1 MKKINK
7 ILAFALLLSAFGSC
21 SKNEGEPATPA
32 VLMETIEMSFEEDAL
47 DKLYVDATNATVLP
61 MLIGESIQLGVTTT
75 PAQSELSIP
84 GVVWTTSDSSVIT
97 VNSDGIATAVGAGS
111 AIVTVEPVA
120 PYLNTNASFRVRVAA
135 ELVPATKIEI
145 AEHTTMKDP
154 DDVYPAFYV
163 SESTQL
169 TATIAPADATYQT
182 VLWSSSDEEIATVDR
197 RSGVVTGVSRG
208 YVDIIATSLDPE
220 NPVSSS
226 IRLYVDQIVD
236 PIGIKFGDIESVHS
250 FDDVSYTIPF
260 STYPEISTLS
270 MIHWSSSDESV
281 ATVKGGVVTFVKY
294 GSVTIK
300 AECPASDEDAP
311 EGYASSVQVQLNIP
325 AGYYNDEF
333 RGTTFWHLNP
343 SHISNGGKE
352 ELMYNDLL
360 DEYYWFYI
368 PGRDGAA
375 KYRGDIQHVN
385 RPLYLNRAYPI
396 ITFRVDDVKENANG
410 ATQFTLRHITVD
422 TSGKG
427 TDNVDYKGGLNN
439 TNEKWESKYIC
450 SDGSSIL
457 IYNLETQAFQTGGI
471 LPEGVTAEFATFQM
485 KYADIQISSTDGVGN
500 TEPKDAAYRY
510 FWFKTFK
517 SLDEMN
523 AYIKEWSNETGIT
536 YTTSSI
542 R

>member
-182 VLWSSSDEEIATVDR
+182 VRWSSSDEEIATVDR

-325 AGYYNDEF
+325 AGYYNEHF
-333 RGTTFWHLNP
+333 RSANYYWHLNP
-343 SHISNGGKE
+343 SHISSGAKE
-352 ELMYNDLL
+352 ERRYNAET
-360 DEYYWFYI
+360 DEYYIHYT
-368 PGRDGAA
+368 PYLSGTTG
-375 KYRGDIQHVN
+375 RGDIQHLN
-385 RPLYLNRAYPI
+385 RPLYVNQEYPI
-396 ITFRVDDVKENANG
+396 ICFRIDDVNDAANG
-410 ATQFTLRHITVD
+410 GFARNITVD
-422 TSGKG
+422 TSGTG
-427 TDNVDYKGGLNN
+427 TDGQKYSGGINGTNNKWATKYK
-439 TNEKWESKYIC
+439 C
-450 SDGSSIL
+450 SDNSAIL
-457 IYNLETQAFQTGGI
+457 IFDLSTQAFQTGGV
-471 LPEGVTAEFATFQM
+471 LPAGVTVEFGTFQM
-485 KYADIQISSTDGVGN
+485 KYADIKNPT
-500 TEPKDAAYRY
+500 TPEECTYRY
-510 FWFKTFK
+510 FWFMTFRDTAE
-517 SLDEMN
+517 LN
-523 AYIKEWSNETGIT
+523 AYLREWSAKTGIS
-536 YTTSSI
+536 YE
-542 R
+542 